1 MSINMVS
8 EIVQKK
14 VSEIKPYVRNPRKND
29 KTVELLTQV
38 IPKVG
43 FNVPIVIDKEGVIVK
58 GHARFTAAIRLKM
71 DTVPCVI
78 TYADEE
84 TIKLDRIADNKISEF
99 SEWMTEG
106 LVEELKSMKTDFDYS
121 SLGLPDMREMELPD
135 MDMVGEADT
144 SEDTP
149 FAPTE
154 HVPQAEYNT
163 EEYIIANKSE
173 IAASTPS
180 PILGAN
186 VSPRVMSRFMKAV
199 CPHCG
204 KVRYIP
210 EDQLEFK

>member
-135 MDMVGEADT
+135 MNIAGTTDV
-144 SEDTP
+144 SEDAP
-149 FAPTE
+149 FAPPE
-154 HVPQAEYNT
+154 HVVPVEYNT
-163 EEYIIANKSE
+163 QESPVVNNAESVV
-173 IAASTPS
+173 SPPS
-180 PILGAN
+180 PNLGSN
-186 VSPRVMSRFMKAV
+186 VPPKVMSRFMKAV

>member
-78 TYADEE
+78 TYAAEE

-106 LVEELKSMKTDFDYS
+106 LVEELKSMKTD
-121 SLGLPDMREMELPD
+121 
-135 MDMVGEADT
+135 
-144 SEDTP
+144 
-149 FAPTE
+149 
-154 HVPQAEYNT
+154 YNT
-163 EEYIIANKSE
+163 QESPVVNNAESVV
-173 IAASTPS
+173 SPPS
-180 PILGAN
+180 PNLGSN
-186 VSPRVMSRFMKAV
+186 VPPKVMSRFMKAV

>member
-135 MDMVGEADT
+135 MNMTGTEDV
-144 SEDTP
+144 SEDAP

-154 HVPQAEYNT
+154 HAAPVEYNT
-163 EEYIIANKSE
+163 QESPVINNAESVV
-173 IAASTPS
+173 SPPS
-180 PILGAN
+180 PNLGAN
-186 VSPRVMSRFMKAV
+186 VPPKVTSRFMKAV